1 MRTTLF
7 SLLTLFALLVQGC
20 ASREEDG
27 QIEHQVAQRK
37 SVSTESSTDQAEALP
52 DCKDV
57 VASPNTTVV
66 PVIQQV
72 EGSDTLYVLVVGE
85 TAICSGEFED
95 VASSRPAAGGVV
107 FNSDEWAGSNPMPGR
122 TSGGFGGSNPMPG
135 TPNPETDPPPGGSNP
150 MPGNES

>member
-57 VASPNTTVV
+57 VASPNSLVV

-72 EGSDTLYVLVVGE
+72 EGSETLYVLVVG
-85 TAICSGEFED
+85 
-95 VASSRPAAGGVV
+95 R
-107 FNSDEWAGSNPMPGR
+107 WR
-122 TSGGFGGSNPMPG
+122 RLQLR
-135 TPNPETDPPPGGSNP
+135 
-150 MPGNES
+150 